1 MEFKFYNRG
10 QDCIINDISRIQ
22 TLCAWISS
30 IVYDCFNKN
39 KELFNY
45 SQYIQIYL
53 APVPVYGTLGMGK
66 ALFFRKHQTGTSYIN
81 R

>member
-1 MEFKFYNRG
+1 MISQEFRHFVLGYR
-10 QDCIINDISRIQ
+10 QLYI
-22 TLCAWISS
+22 
-30 IVYDCFNKN
+30 YDCFNKN

>member
-1 MEFKFYNRG
+1 MISQEFRHCVLGYRQLYMIALIKTKS
-10 QDCIINDISRIQ
+10 CLIIR
-22 TLCAWISS
+22 S
-30 IVYDCFNKN
+30 IFK
-39 KELFNY
+39 
-45 SQYIQIYL
+45 SII